1 MKRNPILFAMVLGLS
16 LLALA
21 VTPALAHQPY
31 FEEEDIRAEDPWK
44 IKDPTISTA
53 LYATLE
59 WPDDVD
65 YYAFEG
71 LEREVILLQ
80 LTIPQIEGQ
89 EEFAPTMALIGP
101 GLPDAGLNL
110 DGLPASVPVPEG
122 MGAVIIEPPPG
133 PAPTFYEPF
142 SRTSYWERQE
152 QRVTLPTGGQYVVV
166 VWHPDGELGRYTFVI
181 GEKEK
186 LGGDLAFPIKMRSY
200 WTPVEAPATTT
211 ESEADPVRDS
221 CGGR

>member
-1 MKRNPILFAMVLGLS
+1 MKRSPILLAMVLGLS

-21 VTPALAHQPY
+21 VKPALAHQPY

-59 WPDDVD
+59 SPDDVD

-71 LEREVILLQ
+71 LEREVILLE

-101 GLPDAGLNL
+101 GLPDAGLRL
-110 DGLPASVPVPEG
+110 DGLPARVPVPEG
-122 MGAVIIEPPPG
+122 MGALVIEPPLG

-152 QRVTLPTGGQYVVV
+152 QRVTLPTGGQYVVA
-166 VWHPDGELGRYTFVI
+166 VWHPEGEVGRYTFVI

-200 WTPVEAPATTT
+200 WTPVEAPATKT
-211 ESEADPVRDS
+211 ESEADLVRDG